1 LVDAGNLKT
10 NAGAKAGDKLILTK
24 GLGVGMLAAALK
36 RGLGAAKD
44 LASLTESLTQTNAVG
59 TVLGGIAG
67 VHAMTDVTGFGLS
80 GHLLEIC
87 RASGVAA
94 RIQGSTLPK
103 IAAAEAWAASYVL
116 PDNAMRNWN
125 AFESA
130 VDMQDASA
138 FTWLVDP
145 QTSGGLLISVADT
158 AISEVEAALRAAST
172 EYTVIGEIVEPATLS
187 EGKLLAV
194 I

>member
-36 RGLGAAKD
+36 RGLGTAAD

-59 TVLGGIAG
+59 EVLGGISG
-67 VHAMTDVTGFGLS
+67 VHAMTDVTGFGLA

-94 RIQGSTLPK
+94 RVQAKALPK
-103 IAAAEAWAASYVL
+103 IAEAEAWAASYVL

-125 AFESA
+125 AFEGEIE
-130 VDMQDASA
+130 MGDAGA

-145 QTSGGLLISVADT
+145 QTSGGLLISVGELAL
-158 AISEVEAALRAAST
+158 SEVEAALRAAST
-172 EYTVIGEIVEPATLS
+172 EYTVIGEIVEPNTLAS
-187 EGKLLAV
+187 GKILTV
-194 I
+194 F